1 MSDFPDGANA
11 DASIKARLRTDILA
25 RRRKLT
31 TDQVAAA
38 NERIVA
44 GLYRFIDWC
53 APLLV
58 AGYAP
63 IGTEPGGSDLP
74 QRLADLVGGPDRVL
88 LPILLP
94 DRDLGWARLDDAG
107 LTRCGDAGQLLSRGA
122 AGLREPTGRRL
133 GPAAIAD
140 ADLVVVPALAVDLQG
155 VRLGRGGGSYDR
167 ALARVHPGVPV
178 VALVHDGEVLPDLP
192 AQAHDRPVT
201 AVLTPAGLRWLG
213 DHRDDRA
220 TW

>member
-11 DASIKARLRTDILA
+11 DASTKARLRADILS
-25 RRRKLT
+25 RRRKLNT
-31 TDQVAAA
+31 AQVAAA
-38 NERIVA
+38 NERIQIV
-44 GLYRFIDWC
+44 LHRLIDWC
-53 APLLV
+53 APRRV

-63 IGTEPGGSDLP
+63 VGTEPGGSDLP

-94 DRDLGWARLDDAG
+94 DRDLDWAQLDAAG
-107 LTRCGDAGQLLSRGA
+107 RTRSGDPDRLSRSA
-122 AGLREPTGRRL
+122 AGLREPTGPRL
-133 GPAAIAD
+133 GPGAVTD

-167 ALARVHPGVPV
+167 ALARVRAGVPV

-201 AVLTPAGLRWLG
+201 AVVTPAGLRWLG
-213 DHRDDRA
+213 GHQGGRP
-220 TW
+220 TG